1 MLKPSLFLLSLLF
14 SFSSCHDD
22 HSHSY
27 SHYAN
32 NAGLANIASS
42 GAIGLNTGHTHYAS
56 PSSLIASSGAAAL
69 NTGHT
74 HYVEPSA
81 LVAASGVDNMHTH
94 YFNPNPAPAPLPAP
108 VLPAPVPQPQVVQDV
123 LTLSLKPI
131 RRPAPVVEAP
141 PVKKMRVRRRRKT
154 KALYKDPPLPYLP
167 GYKWNNYTQK
177 REK

>member
-22 HSHSY
+22 HSH

-42 GAIGLNTGHTHYAS
+42 GAIGLNTGHTHY
-56 PSSLIASSGAAAL
+56 
-69 NTGHT
+69 
-74 HYVEPSA
+74 VEPSA
-81 LVAASGVDNMHTH
+81 LVAASGADNMHTH